1 MRLNKGIIGLMVAT
15 TVLLWSCSKTGT
27 SVDPVVGPKGTAVD
41 KLAKG
46 INLSNWF
53 NDYSD
58 AGQYANRY
66 NNTHYKQI
74 KDAGFTYVRLPI
86 GPSVISNPSKIEE
99 LQTNNLVHVENAVK
113 GITAAG
119 LSVV

>member
-1 MRLNKGIIGLMVAT
+1 MRLNKGIIGLMVAS
-15 TVLLWSCSKTGT
+15 TVLIWSCSKTGT

-58 AGQYANRY
+58 AGHP
-66 NNTHYKQI
+66 TVTI
-74 KDAGFTYVRLPI
+74 IPI
-86 GPSVISNPSKIEE
+86 
-99 LQTNNLVHVENAVK
+99 TNKLK
-113 GITAAG
+113 TQD
-119 LSVV
+119 LLM